1 MSFCPL
7 LKTATLIHWYKY
19 IRETPKTETQERYMA
34 VWSYPPTPKQLV
46 VTACC
51 FVTGVA
57 LFAVGAHLSLANV
70 GPQQDRVK
78 ARRNFVKDRL
88 RKLLD
93 D

>member
-1 MSFCPL
+1 MSFVLSLKRQL
-7 LKTATLIHWYKY
+7 LFTGINILERRQK
-19 IRETPKTETQERYMA
+19 PKHKRDMA
-34 VWSYPPTPKQLV
+34 VWSYPPTPKQLA